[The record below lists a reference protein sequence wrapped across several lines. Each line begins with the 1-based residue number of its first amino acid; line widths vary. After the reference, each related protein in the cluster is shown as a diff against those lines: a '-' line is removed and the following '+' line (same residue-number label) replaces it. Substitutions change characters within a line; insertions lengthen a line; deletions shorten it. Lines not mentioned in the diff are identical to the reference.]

1 MVVKELHITELVH
14 FKITKMLNDMC
25 ILPQF
30 FKKPKYF

>member
-14 FKITKMLNDMC
+14 FKITKMNGMC